1 MKEAIEH
8 LRHNDPILSEIIDRV
23 GDYGI
28 QFREPGFPTLVRSIV
43 YQQLS
48 GRVAAVIFGRLEKAA
63 GGEIT
68 PAKILKMRPA
78 RMRALGLSKQKTL
91 YIRDLARHTRD
102 GQLVFEDLPALD
114 DLAVIERLTQV
125 KGIGVWTAHMFL
137 IFALRR
143 TDILPTGDLGVR
155 SAMRKAYGLDELPA
169 PAEMEALAR
178 KWRPYCSVA
187 SWYLW
192 RSLEGEAAL

>member
-8 LRHNDPILSEIIDRV
+8 LRRNDPILSEIIRRV

-28 QFREPGFPTLVRSIV
+28 QFREPGFDTLVRSIV

-48 GRVAAVIFGRLEKAA
+48 GRVASVIFGRLAKAA
-63 GGEIT
+63 GDPLT
-68 PAKILKMRPA
+68 PENILKLRPA

-102 GQLVFEDLPALD
+102 GKLVFEELAALQD
-114 DLAVIERLTQV
+114 SLVIERLTQV

-143 TDILPTGDLGVR
+143 TDVLPTGDLGIR
-155 SAMRKAYGLDELPA
+155 NAMRKAYAMAEPPS
-169 PAEMEALAR
+169 PAEMETMAKR
-178 KWRPYCSVA
+178 WRPYCSVA

-192 RSLEGEAAL
+192 RSLEGDATL